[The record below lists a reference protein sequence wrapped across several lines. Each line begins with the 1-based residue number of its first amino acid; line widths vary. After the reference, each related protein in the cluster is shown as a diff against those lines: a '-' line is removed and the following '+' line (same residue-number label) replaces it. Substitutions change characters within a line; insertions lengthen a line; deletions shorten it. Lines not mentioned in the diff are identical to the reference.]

1 MFFSIALG
9 VAAAAILLIVIV
21 SGLMYFDYDETGSPW
36 QAYRNNGRVDWAVV
50 VLTIISVLTFIG
62 GVTGMI
68 VFAQQSTSMRWDTSL
83 WAAVATIVVTIILV
97 TIAGSRNKRTAR
109 RTRRRP
115 ATASSRS
122 R

>member
-9 VAAAAILLIVIV
+9 VAAAGILLIVFV

-36 QAYRNNGRVDWAVV
+36 QAYRKDGRVDWAVV
-50 VLTIISVLTFIG
+50 VLSIIALLTFVG

-68 VFAQQSTSMRWDTSL
+68 AFAQQSTSMRWDTSL
-83 WAAVATIVVTIILV
+83 WAAVATIIITIILV
-97 TIAGSRNKRTAR
+97 SIAGSRNKRAAR

-115 ATASSRS
+115 ATASGKSR
-122 R
+122 